1 MRRLSSGIGVLGLTG
16 LLAFATPPGAALAN
30 EEAGK
35 EFFQKMDTSGDG
47 KISRDEHT
55 AAARTMFD
63 KMDADK
69 DGRVTAAEMDTARE
83 HIVGKKGMKAPRGKA
98 AMSSAD
104 KIKVIDTD
112 GDDVISADEHAAGAV
127 IMFDKMDTDGD
138 GFLTKTELEAGHD
151 KLMHKSKTK

>member
-1 MRRLSSGIGVLGLTG
+1 MRRLSFGIGVLGLTG
-16 LLAFATPPGAALAN
+16 LVAFATSPGVALAN

-47 KISRDEHT
+47 KISRDEHS

-69 DGRVTAAEMDTARE
+69 DGRVTAVEMDAARE
-83 HIVGKKGMKAPRGKA
+83 QIVGKKGMKAPKGKA

-112 GDDVISADEHAAGAV
+112 GDGVISADEHVAGAV
-127 IMFDKMDTDGD
+127 SMFDKMDSDGD